1 MSDNWDLGVETNLI
15 GRRLEI
21 RKFSGSV
28 GIDSNAAKVEV
39 PTPSIPF
46 LARERRMFESSELYV
61 GTCLLTVKRQIC
73 LNMRVLHTLLVILWN
88 NSKITDTV

>member
-61 GTCLLTVKRQIC
+61 GTCLLTVKRLSQYAYYTHC
-73 LNMRVLHTLLVILWN
+73 
-88 NSKITDTV
+88 